1 MNRRPSRFRPC
12 LEALEERSLLSVS
25 VSLIP
30 AAGGAEKLV
39 INAMSSTV
47 NDTIR
52 IYNNGN
58 GHISGFI
65 SDETGDS
72 PLGGG
77 KGFVNVN
84 DVTVYGGPV
93 GAAVYYFQQG
103 DALSPQGDQIYG
115 GGTNLGFSFT
125 TVFEGGNNTLAVDL
139 HGHAL
144 KAGPVE
150 FWCFGSPGSD
160 VMTVNAT
167 NVNIGPLVL
176 FEVLVDGNKWGTGAG
191 AINFSMTYS
200 GVNSGVLQVHGSAD
214 ADTQVNFG
222 LNATFLGAPPPR
234 FTIPGHRGTAAFG
247 TRPGDLAF
255 SGGDGNNNLDMLL
268 FSPDGLSLTGDVY
281 PGPGINSCFRTA
293 NVKDHGCQFD
303 RVFVPLGR
311 IVPHHVLPG
320 F

>member
-1 MNRRPSRFRPC
+1 MNRHPSRFRPC

-25 VSLIP
+25 VSFASSP
-30 AAGGAEKLV
+30 DGAGKLV
-39 INAMSSTV
+39 IDATSSTV

-58 GHISGFI
+58 GHISGFV

-72 PLGGG
+72 ALGGG
-77 KGFVNVN
+77 NGFFNVN
-84 DVTVYGGPV
+84 DVTVYGGRS
-93 GAAVYYFQQG
+93 GAAIYYYQQG
-103 DALSPQGDQIYG
+103 DPLNPQGDQVYG
-115 GGTNLGFSFT
+115 GDTLLGFSFT
-125 TVFEGGNNTLAVDL
+125 TVFEGGNNTLAVDM

-144 KAGPVE
+144 KSGPVY
-150 FWCFGSPGSD
+150 FQFFGNGTT
-160 VMTVNAT
+160 TVNAT

-176 FEVLVDGNKWGTGAG
+176 FAVLADGDPVATAG
-191 AINFSMTYS
+191 NINFSMDYS
-200 GVNSGVLQVHGSAD
+200 GFNSGVLQVHGNGD
-214 ADTQVNFG
+214 DHDGGTFR
-222 LNATFLGAPPPR
+222 LDATFLGSPLSR
-234 FTIPGHRGTAAFG
+234 SILPGRRGTAAFG

-255 SGGDGNNNLDMLL
+255 TGGEGDNDLQMLL
-268 FSPDGLSLTGDVY
+268 FSPGGLSLTGDVY
-281 PGPGINSCFRTA
+281 PGPGTNSCFRTA